1 MYLAERLTVPEQRAR
16 HLAALRAEGTRD
28 RIRFYRNCA
37 VMFDRWGKP
46 EAAERFRE
54 KARALEALA

>member
-1 MYLAERLTVPEQRAR
+1 VPEQRAR